1 MASSKLVKSAAA
13 FALMATAGGVPT
25 LAVASPPS
33 GITITNFVT
42 GNLDAADHFNSDRI
56 KFQTKGPTDVR
67 MQQIIFAPGGA
78 TGWHRHPGV
87 VLVGV
92 QSGTITLWD
101 TSCGKVNLGPGSVF
115 VDAFDHG
122 HQATSEGGAT
132 IQVTYIAPDASPPVF
147 RTEEPVPLC
156 AQAF

>member
-1 MASSKLVKSAAA
+1 MSHSKTLKHAAIL
-13 FALMATAGGVPT
+13 LMIAGTGATP
-25 LAVASPPS
+25 AVASPSS

-42 GNLDAADHFNSDRI
+42 GNLDAADHFNSDRV

-67 MQQIIFAPGGA
+67 MQQIVFSPGGA

-101 TSCGKVNLGPGSVF
+101 TSCAKVDLGPGSVF

-132 IQVTYIAPDASPPVF
+132 IQVTYVVPDASPPVF
-147 RTEEPVPLC
+147 RTEEPVPFC
-156 AQAF
+156 AQPTP